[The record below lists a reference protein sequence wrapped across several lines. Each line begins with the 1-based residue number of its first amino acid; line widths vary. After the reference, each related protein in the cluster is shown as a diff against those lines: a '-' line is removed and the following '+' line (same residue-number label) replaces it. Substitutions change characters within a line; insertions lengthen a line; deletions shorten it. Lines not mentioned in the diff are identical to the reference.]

1 MPNYKIKKICPS
13 EQGLNAQREEQNLH
27 WHFFMYNLVSGN
39 GPPNLFIYLFLNE
52 PTKTIQNAKYLQQI
66 S

>member
-1 MPNYKIKKICPS
+1 MHK
-13 EQGLNAQREEQNLH
+13 EEQNLH